1 MSIGGGKGGD
11 DNDARQTTT
20 SEPWSGV
27 QPYLKGGYQDL
38 STLYKRGAPG
48 YYPGQTVA
56 PMSGYTTGALDA
68 MAQRATA
75 GSPLTRA
82 AQTSAQNTL
91 SGQFLDPNSNPHLRS
106 AMDAA
111 TRPVIDNYMKN
122 IAPGLD
128 STFSAA
134 GRYGSNSMID
144 ARQGAAT
151 DLSRAVGD
159 ITSNMAYQNY
169 GDERQRQIQAGLYAN
184 DLANQ
189 DYMDINNLGL
199 AGQGFDQHNQAL
211 IDANVDKYNYN
222 ANKDFN
228 WISQNLGLLNGAV
241 GGSQTTTQKAASPN
255 LFTSA
260 LGGGLAGFGVGG
272 LPGALLGGGL
282 GLLGSIF

>member
-1 MSIGGGKGGD
+1 MGGKGGN
-11 DNDARQTTT
+11 DNNKTTQTVTND
-20 SEPWSGV
+20 PWSGV
-27 QPYLKGGYQDL
+27 QPFLLSGYKDL
-38 STLYKRGAPG
+38 STNYKRGAPA

-56 PMSGYTTGALDA
+56 PMSGYTSGALDA
-68 MAQRATA
+68 MAQRGAA
-75 GSPLTRA
+75 GSPLTQA
-82 AQTSAQNTL
+82 AQQSAQNTL
-91 SGQFLDPNSNPHLRS
+91 SGQFLDPASNPHLRG

-111 TRPVIDNYMKN
+111 TRPLIDNYMKN

-144 ARQGAAT
+144 ARQGAAE
-151 DLSRAVGD
+151 DLTRGIGD

-189 DYMDINNLGL
+189 DYQDINNMGL
-199 AGQGFDQHNQAL
+199 AGQGFDQFNQAL
-211 IDANVDKYNYN
+211 IDADVDKYNYG

-228 WISQNLGLLNGAV
+228 WIAQNLGLLQGQG
-241 GGSQTTTQKAASPN
+241 GGSQTTVNKGASTKPNPFTSTLGGAAS
-255 LFTSA
+255 
-260 LGGGLAGFGVGG
+260 GFGIGG
-272 LPGALLGGGL
+272 LPGALVGGGL